1 MSALFVAIAETTED
15 LRALGRSIERPVP
28 RSQVL
33 DAFSRASHDELQR
46 TSDRAGGFFVWGVR
60 PRSDSVLAWMQMQ
73 QGDHVLISSL
83 KQYCQIATV
92 LARYQN
98 ERAANVIWPSE
109 GHSEPREFLFFLAEP
124 ISIAIPRKELAEF
137 IPEVTGELVKVD
149 DRQTRHIADHFG
161 SVEQFLRK
169 RILKRPGKAPALD
182 VSRLMRVA
190 EDIASE
196 SGAFRAHSVTEG
208 RRLELEAIIRR
219 RGHTP
224 LRQRLI
230 KAYRGRCSVTGC
242 AVETVLEAA
251 HISPYL
257 GDRTHDLSNAI
268 LLRADVHT
276 LFDLGKLGVDG
287 SNFSVV
293 LTEELVHTNYRVL
306 AGRKIRL
313 PERIEDRPSRDALEA
328 HRSTWGL

>member
-1 MSALFVAIAETTED
+1 LSALFVAVAETTDD
-15 LRALGRSIERPVP
+15 LRALGRSVERPVP
-28 RSQVL
+28 RSHVL
-33 DAFSRASHDELQR
+33 GQFSRASHDELQR

-73 QGDHVLISSL
+73 QGDHVLISSIN
-83 KQYCQIATV
+83 QYCQIATV

-98 ERAANVIWPSE
+98 ERAAQAIWPVSPDE
-109 GHSEPREFLFFLAEP
+109 DAREFLFFLTEP
-124 ISIAIPRKELAEF
+124 LAIAIPRSELAEF
-137 IPEVTGELVKVD
+137 IPVTGGELVRVD
-149 DRQTRHIADHFG
+149 DQQIRHIADHFG

-219 RGHTP
+219 RGQTS
-224 LRQRLI
+224 LRKRLL
-230 KAYRGRCSVTGC
+230 KAYKGRCAVTGC

-257 GDRTHDLSNAI
+257 GDRTHDLSNAL
-268 LLRADVHT
+268 LLRSDVHT

-293 LTEELVHTNYRVL
+293 LAEELVHTNYRVL
-306 AGRKIRL
+306 AGRKIQL
-313 PERIEDRPSRDALEA
+313 PERIEDRPSRDALES
-328 HRSTWGL
+328 HRTTWGL